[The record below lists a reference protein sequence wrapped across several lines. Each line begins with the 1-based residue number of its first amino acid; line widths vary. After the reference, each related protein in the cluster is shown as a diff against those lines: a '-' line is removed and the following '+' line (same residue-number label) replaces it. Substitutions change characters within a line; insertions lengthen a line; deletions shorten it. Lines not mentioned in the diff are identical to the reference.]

1 MVIPNNLKSDKLLK
15 DRTVKMP
22 NTHVTTPKILVAYMR
37 DTENFSTTKV
47 IAGSIREIE
56 DVMAA
61 KNSKIKK
68 EVAMTPP
75 KSIDPK
81 AIGKVWNINPGPA
94 VFGSRLYVKTIGKII
109 IPANIATNV
118 SKKATAEPTWNIDVL
133 SGRYEP

>member
-1 MVIPNNLKSDKLLK
+1 MKSDKLLK
-15 DRTVKMP
+15 DRTVKIP
-22 NTHVTTPKILVAYMR
+22 NTHVPTPKILVAYMR

-61 KNSKIKK
+61 KNNKTKK
-68 EVAMTPP
+68 EVAMIPP

-81 AIGKVWNINPGPA
+81 AIGNVSNINPGPA

-109 IPANIATNV
+109 MPANIATNV
-118 SKKATAEPTWNIDVL
+118 SKKATAEPT
-133 SGRYEP
+133 